1 MSIPPSRSNRRGH
14 KPRLRFA
21 IPALRLLS
29 QPLIKCCLLAATA
42 SLTLSAAVAAPM
54 APEFA
59 AFSAE
64 LVGLDREAQSLLGED
79 QATPVFIGASLDK
92 AWLRE
97 VRVQIDALEPVRYL
111 FSEPEAR
118 ALQDGGLHPLSL
130 HALTLG
136 QHRLRAT
143 LVGREASNTPNATRF
158 SGQIER
164 SFQIAPGQA
173 LELRLGKG
181 GFMSGA
187 EVELRTPMAGEAR
200 LRAAAYLSAT
210 GQPLAAQL
218 QLGGATLPSAVPE
231 ALAAAEPDASR
242 RYNAA
247 VSLYEQN
254 PAQGLAAL
262 DAIGKEEPR
271 SSTALAVR
279 DLANLT
285 LGYGLL
291 RAYRG
296 GEAQTVFDR
305 IRSPGPYANAAM
317 LGLGWAYLVPS
328 ARDAGTLPA
337 DGGSVLRP
345 GSDDAVAA
353 TRRQMPFR
361 YLQAVAS
368 GERADDIRRA
378 LIPWTELIGRDP
390 LDPAVQEGMLA
401 LPYALDHFGAHE
413 QAQSRY
419 RQAVD
424 KLEAARG
431 TLAAASQQLD
441 GSELFSALDR
451 RDADAGNGWSRL
463 LVEQRDDS
471 EAVPLRTLSA
481 DPAFAAALDDYRQLR
496 ALDRRAA
503 ERIHALQ
510 ALGDGAAA
518 SVARFTDLR
527 SRLAPALGAAQQR
540 VRSAG
545 HQQLQRIG
553 QQTERYLAEAHF
565 ALARV
570 YDREPHGERR

>member
-1 MSIPPSRSNRRGH
+1 MPIPQTRSNRCGLD
-14 KPRLRFA
+14 PRLRFIA
-21 IPALRLLS
+21 AAARLLPRALM
-29 QPLIKCCLLAATA
+29 QRGLLAALAAA
-42 SLTLSAAVAAPM
+42 SLGLSVAAAPL
-54 APEFA
+54 APEFTA
-59 AFSAE
+59 LSAE
-64 LVGLDREAQSLLGED
+64 LVHLDREARSLLGED
-79 QATPVFIGASLDK
+79 QATPILIGASLDG

-97 VRVQIDALEPVRYL
+97 VRVQIDTLEPLRYL
-111 FSEPEAR
+111 FSEQEAR
-118 ALQDGGLHPLSL
+118 ALQDGGLHPLPAQML
-130 HALTLG
+130 APG
-136 QHRLRAT
+136 EHRLRAT
-143 LVGREASNTPNATRF
+143 LVGREASNKPNATRF
-158 SGQIER
+158 SAQIER
-164 SFQIAPGQA
+164 KFQVAPGQA
-173 LELRLGKG
+173 LELRLSKS
-181 GFMSGA
+181 GFMGGA
-187 EVELRTPMAGEAR
+187 DAELRTPAADEAR
-200 LRAAAYLSAT
+200 LRAAQYLNAC
-210 GQPLAAQL
+210 GQRFAAQL
-218 QLGGATLPSAVPE
+218 QWGGATLPAGAAEMLV
-231 ALAAAEPDASR
+231 AAEPDATR

-247 VSLYEQN
+247 VTLYEQN

-262 DAIGKEEPR
+262 EAIGKEEPK

-296 GEAQTVFDR
+296 AEARPVFDR

-317 LGLGWAYLVPS
+317 LGLGWAYLVPA
-328 ARDAGTLPA
+328 ARDAGAVPA

-345 GSDDAVAA
+345 GSDDAIAA

-424 KLEAARG
+424 TLEAARG
-431 TLAAASQQLD
+431 TLDTALQQLD
-441 GSELFSALDR
+441 GGELFAALDR
-451 RDADAGNGWSRL
+451 RDADTSNGWSRL

-471 EAVPLRTLSA
+471 EAVALRTLST
-481 DPAFAAALDDYRQLR
+481 DPAFAAALDAYRQLR
-496 ALDRRAA
+496 ALDRHAA
-503 ERIHALQ
+503 ERVQALQ
-510 ALGDGAAA
+510 AHGDETAAA
-518 SVARFTDLR
+518 KFADFRA
-527 SRLAPALGAAQQR
+527 RLAPALGAAQQR